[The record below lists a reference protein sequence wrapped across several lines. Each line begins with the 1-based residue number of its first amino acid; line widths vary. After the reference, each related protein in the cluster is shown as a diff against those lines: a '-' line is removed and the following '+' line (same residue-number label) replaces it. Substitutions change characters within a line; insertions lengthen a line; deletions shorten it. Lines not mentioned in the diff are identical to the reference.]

1 MGANSWDLH
10 LHVVKTWEE
19 RSDSSSCNKLQVIIM
34 HKKRQL
40 IPQPISTGSWCS
52 PTFNSNFL
60 FWFLLHLDSFFMTN
74 WKSHVFPG
82 TLKLLPSKVSLLTC
96 WRHNILTKAPYQ
108 KQSEQ
113 KLAWQVSELE
123 AIELVCLQNNSP
135 NERKLTI
142 KNSRKRAVGP
152 KGIQEP
158 TELS

>member
-1 MGANSWDLH
+1 
-10 LHVVKTWEE
+10 
-19 RSDSSSCNKLQVIIM
+19 
-34 HKKRQL
+34 
-40 IPQPISTGSWCS
+40 
-52 PTFNSNFL
+52 
-60 FWFLLHLDSFFMTN
+60 MTN
-74 WKSHVFPG
+74 LKSHVFPG

-135 NERKLTI
+135 NERRLTI

-158 TELS
+158 IELS

>member
-10 LHVVKTWEE
+10 LHVVKPWEE
-19 RSDSSSCNKLQVIIM
+19 RSDSSSCNKLQVITM
-34 HKKRQL
+34 YKKRQL